1 MRFGESFS
9 LPKVTFAK
17 ASEQDCPVATGSGL
31 CLSYLVFL
39 VIREIKKEG
48 GHKDPLKENWRQPVT
63 VPSSGGVSLRLL
75 DDTQGLSHT

>member
-39 VIREIKKEG
+39 VIREIKKREPISRPPQ
-48 GHKDPLKENWRQPVT
+48 KNWRQPVT
-63 VPSSGGVSLRLL
+63 VPSSDGVSLRLL